1 MNLLFSSAQAANV
14 RIPNV
19 SNYIV
24 NAWETRQFVDPSV
37 NVTRRIILR
46 IIASI
51 TLIIKMQ
58 GKQLSKKFLK
68 EISKLL
74 NQRSIKTKVNITKDA
89 NVKHQIVKRNIVN
102 ALREEFPVIQI
113 NVNVRIARMENAT
126 MMHTSNLKINKWFT

>member
-24 NAWETRQFVDPSV
+24 NAWETRQFVGLSV

-74 NQRSIKTKVNITKDA
+74 NPRSIKTKVNITKDA

-126 MMHTSNLKINKWFT
+126 MMHISNLKINKWFT

>member
-1 MNLLFSSAQAANV
+1 MDL
-14 RIPNV
+14 
-19 SNYIV
+19 
-24 NAWETRQFVDPSV
+24 SV
-37 NVTRRIILR
+37 NVTRKIILR

-74 NQRSIKTKVNITKDA
+74 NPRSIKTKVNITKDA

-126 MMHTSNLKINKWFT
+126 MMHISNLKINKWFT